1 MMKKDNERKILR
13 LLRNMEETTNKI
25 FEVLHRIE
33 LKFIDDDIE
42 KNSKKWEKDK
52 NNIYESPD
60 NGHTIYKRKSGE
72 DKRYLINDEGMYPW
86 HKNGEE

>member
-1 MMKKDNERKILR
+1 MKKDNERKILR
-13 LLRNMEETTNKI
+13 LLRNMEETTDKI

-52 NNIYESPD
+52 NNIYESQIMD
-60 NGHTIYKRKSGE
+60 TLFIKGSLEKTKDI
-72 DKRYLINDEGMYPW
+72 
-86 HKNGEE
+86 

>member
-13 LLRNMEETTNKI
+13 LLRNMEETTDKI

-52 NNIYESPD
+52 NNIYEKADRDWEKFYQLFLP
-60 NGHTIYKRKSGE
+60 YF
-72 DKRYLINDEGMYPW
+72 
-86 HKNGEE
+86 